1 MIQFIKDNING
12 ILGTVIFHLLIVVL
26 ILATRLSSFEHQD
39 EHSILVEFDIDVS
52 EEEFREYT
60 ESLLAQNLLDY
71 ESSQTRNIAVNVS
84 ADRPVADQFKD
95 MSPQE
100 ASELESRINEILN
113 DAKNGIM
120 PKPEQPEI
128 NFEPPV
134 LPVREQSEDTEPYS
148 GPTTITYDL
157 PGRTHIRVP
166 VPVYKCPEGGI
177 VEVNI
182 SVDRQGKVLKAN
194 IDGSPDDFN
203 ESCNHQ
209 MALEAAMS
217 SRFSQNT
224 DSPAVQT
231 GIITFYFQKQ

>member
-1 MIQFIKDNING
+1 MVRFIKENING

-26 ILATRLSSFEHQD
+26 ILATRLSSFNHQD

-52 EEEFREYT
+52 EEEFREFT
-60 ESLLAQNLLDY
+60 ESLLARNLLDY
-71 ESSQTRNIAVNVS
+71 ESSHTRNIAVNVS

-95 MSPQE
+95 LSPQE
-100 ASELESRINEILN
+100 ASELESRINDILN
-113 DAKNGIM
+113 DAANGIM
-120 PKPEQPEI
+120 PKPDQPEI
-128 NFEPPV
+128 DFEAPV
-134 LPVREQSEDTEPYS
+134 APVREESEDIEPYS

-157 PGRTHIRVP
+157 EGRTHLRVP

-182 SVDRQGKVLKAN
+182 SVDRQGKVIKAN
-194 IDGSPDDFN
+194 IDGSSENFN

-209 MALEAAMS
+209 MALESAMNS
-217 SRFSQNT
+217 LFSQSA
-224 DSPAVQT
+224 DSPTIQT

>member
-1 MIQFIKDNING
+1 MIQFIKENING

-26 ILATRLSSFEHQD
+26 ILAARLSSFDHQD
-39 EHSILVEFDIDVS
+39 EHSILVEFDMDVS
-52 EEEFREYT
+52 EEEFREFT

-71 ESSQTRNIAVNVS
+71 ESSLTRNIAVNVS
-84 ADRPVADQFKD
+84 ADRPVADEFKD

-120 PKPEQPEI
+120 PQPDQPEI
-128 NFEPPV
+128 KFEPPV
-134 LPVREQSEDTEPYS
+134 IPEREKSGGTEQYS

-182 SVDRQGKVLKAN
+182 SVDQQGKVIKAN
-194 IDGSPDDFN
+194 IDDSPDNFN

-209 MALEAAMS
+209 MALEAALS
-217 SRFSQNT
+217 SRFSQST
-224 DSPAVQT
+224 ESPSIQT
-231 GIITFYFQKQ
+231 GVITFYFQKQ